1 MQLVCDCRA
10 LWAFSVVFM
19 ELLRLS
25 VAARRVGLHPD
36 TLRVWADAGKVEV
49 VWVGRERRFPSQAL
63 EGLVAGD
70 AGQVR
75 VRREALYVRV
85 SGRTGQESSLAAQE
99 AELRATARGE
109 VVAVFRDRAS
119 GMREHRPG
127 LDRLLGRAKSGEFT
141 HVRVTHEDRL
151 ARFGTAWLTALLA
164 RDQVQVEVLH
174 AKAQAPGGT
183 EELLADFMSLVA
195 SFSGRLYGIRSR
207 QARQRL
213 LAAAAAPPA
222 PAPAPVN
229 SEA

>member
-1 MQLVCDCRA
+1 
-10 LWAFSVVFM
+10 M

-36 TLRVWADAGKVEV
+36 TLRAWADAGKVEV
-49 VWVGRERRFPSQAL
+49 VWVGRERRFSCLAL
-63 EGLVAGD
+63 EGLVVGD
-70 AGQVR
+70 VMPVR
-75 VRREALYVRV
+75 ERREALYVRV

-99 AELRATARGE
+99 AELRASATGE

-127 LDRLLGRAKSGEFT
+127 LDRLLVRARNGEFT

-151 ARFGTAWLTALLA
+151 ARFGAAWLTALLS

-174 AKAQAPGGT
+174 AKSQAPGGT

-213 LAAAAAPPA
+213 LAAAAAARTAA
-222 PAPAPVN
+222 PAN
-229 SEA
+229 GEG